1 VGGDAPRGGDGVK
14 IHNECTIAAP
24 IGVTWPAVID
34 LARLAAALPGASLE
48 RSADGASYRGTMK
61 VKFGPVVAEYS
72 GTARIEELDDDRHVA
87 VFRVHGREVRGQG
100 SATATIRN
108 ALAIEGRGT
117 RLSIDTELS
126 VSGIAAQLG
135 GGMIEDVSA
144 KLLAEFARRLEG
156 DVSGAQAPAHDAGAA
171 LDVGSAAADA
181 LRRRVVP
188 LAVYAVVLALATTT
202 AYRLGRR
209 R

>member
-1 VGGDAPRGGDGVK
+1 MK

-24 IGVTWPAVID
+24 SGATWPAVID

-48 RSADGASYRGTMK
+48 RSADGESYRGTMK
-61 VKFGPVVAEYS
+61 VKFGPVVAEYA
-72 GTARIEELDDDRHVA
+72 GTARIEERDDDRYVA
-87 VFRVHGREVRGQG
+87 VFRVQGREVRGQG

-108 ALAIEGRGT
+108 ALAVDGRGT

-144 KLLAEFARRLEG
+144 KLLAEFARRFEG
-156 DVSGAQAPAHDAGAA
+156 DVSGTPPAAHDASAV
-171 LDVGSAAADA
+171 LDVGGAAAVA
-181 LRRRVVP
+181 LRRRVAP
-188 LAVYAVVLALATTT
+188 LAVYAMVLAIATMA
-202 AYRLGRR
+202 AYQLGRR